1 MSMINGFKDLLG
13 VLRGNVLV
21 MAISWFLYGLS
32 GALVQPFFSLYAKSL
47 GAGDFEIALVKSTGM
62 VALGLFTILGGV
74 LTDRVG
80 RVRIILAGTLFV
92 SLIQFAYA
100 FAQSWNQLAIIW
112 VIDEAI
118 HFYQPALTAIVMD
131 SLPSR
136 KELKGFIA
144 LNVFP
149 SIPWLFMPVL
159 GGKLYDVYGVQGIR
173 YGFILSGTLSLI
185 VLFLRARSL
194 RETINLRNNR
204 GDFNIINDIAELFRY
219 RTVKYVILIYLFT
232 GFISPLASSVWNTYG
247 SIYSVR
253 ILEVTNTEWGF
264 INTVGTASSIA
275 ASIILASLLSENYLT
290 VILLAGSLSTISY
303 LLYATP
309 LLISTNPLLPLVI
322 GTIFGAIGGALVGPL
337 ISAILTK
344 ILPMEIRGRAT
355 GVQRFLENMG
365 AALANYIGGLLYVG
379 LGPLKSILASC
390 ILSMIAFMYIYLLFT
405 LALKEYIHS

>member
-1 MSMINGFKDLLG
+1 MSLINGFKDLLG

-47 GAGDFEIALVKSTGM
+47 GAGDFEIALVKSIGM

-80 RVRIILAGTLFV
+80 RVRMILAGTLFV
-92 SLIQFAYA
+92 SLVQFAYA

-112 VIDEAI
+112 VIDEAV

-149 SIPWLFMPVL
+149 SIPWLFMPVV

-204 GDFNIINDIAELFRY
+204 GDFNILNDIAELFRY
-219 RTVKYVILIYLFT
+219 RMVKYVVLIYLFT

-253 ILEVTNTEWGF
+253 ILGVTNTEWGF

-275 ASIILASLLSENYLT
+275 TSIILASLLSENYLT

-309 LLISTNPLLPLVI
+309 LLISTNPLLPLVT

-365 AALANYIGGLLYVG
+365 AALANYIGGLLYAG

>member
-1 MSMINGFKDLLG
+1 MSLINGFKDLLG

-47 GAGDFEIALVKSTGM
+47 GAGDFEIALVKSIGM

-80 RVRIILAGTLFV
+80 RVRMILAGTLFV
-92 SLIQFAYA
+92 SLVQFAYA
-100 FAQSWNQLAIIW
+100 FAQSWKQLAIIW
-112 VIDEAI
+112 VIDEAV

-149 SIPWLFMPVL
+149 SIPWLFMPVV

-204 GDFNIINDIAELFRY
+204 GDFNILNDIAELFRY
-219 RTVKYVILIYLFT
+219 RMVKYVVLIYLFT
-232 GFISPLASSVWNTYG
+232 GFISPLTSSVWNTYG

-253 ILEVTNTEWGF
+253 ILGVSNTEWGF
-264 INTVGTASSIA
+264 INTVGTASSIV

-290 VILLAGSLSTISY
+290 VIFLAGSLSTISY
-303 LLYATP
+303 LLYVAP
-309 LLISTNPLLPLVI
+309 LLIITNPLLPLVI
-322 GTIFGAIGGALVGPL
+322 GTIFGAIGEALVGPL
-337 ISAILTK
+337 ISAILAK
-344 ILPMEIRGRAT
+344 ILPTEIRGRAT

-365 AALANYIGGLLYVG
+365 VALANYIGGLLYTG
-379 LGPLKSILASC
+379 LGPFKSILASC
-390 ILSMIAFMYIYLLFT
+390 ILSIIAFVYIYLLFT

>member
-1 MSMINGFKDLLG
+1 M
-13 VLRGNVLV
+13 
-21 MAISWFLYGLS
+21 
-32 GALVQPFFSLYAKSL
+32 
-47 GAGDFEIALVKSTGM
+47 
-62 VALGLFTILGGV
+62 
-74 LTDRVG
+74 
-80 RVRIILAGTLFV
+80 
-92 SLIQFAYA
+92 
-100 FAQSWNQLAIIW
+100 
-112 VIDEAI
+112 
-118 HFYQPALTAIVMD
+118 
-131 SLPSR
+131 
-136 KELKGFIA
+136 
-144 LNVFP
+144 
-149 SIPWLFMPVL
+149 
-159 GGKLYDVYGVQGIR
+159 
-173 YGFILSGTLSLI
+173 
-185 VLFLRARSL
+185 
-194 RETINLRNNR
+194 
-204 GDFNIINDIAELFRY
+204 
-219 RTVKYVILIYLFT
+219 VKYVVLVYLFT

-253 ILEVTNTEWGF
+253 ILGVTNTEWGF

-275 ASIILASLLSENYLT
+275 TSIILASLLSENYLT

-365 AALANYIGGLLYVG
+365 AALANYIGGLLYAG

-405 LALKEYIHS
+405 RALKEYIRS